1 MIGMG
6 SQSLILLYREK
17 KKNEINHGGGRGGEI
32 REVTLPQGKS
42 HKQIYPAF
50 CYHLSG
56 IYVLCWEGKNE
67 KSLKLFSF
75 PTRAQQNGFCEE
87 GWREELLCH

>member
-6 SQSLILLYREK
+6 SQSLILVYSEQRMK
-17 KKNEINHGGGRGGEI
+17 QIMVVGGEI
-32 REVTLPQGKS
+32 RETTIPQGKS

-56 IYVLCWEGKNE
+56 IYSVVLGRERMKRDLRSYLNFFE
-67 KSLKLFSF
+67 
-75 PTRAQQNGFCEE
+75 FCY
-87 GWREELLCH
+87 